1 MCCWAWNNGF
11 FRTWYEQT
19 IITSSFSTISSI
31 STTTGSL
38 FVKKKFLKMEIIF
51 ALEID
56 ILINLKMKNIFS
68 KISGL
73 IFTGVITFVPFP
85 LRSTFASSAVK
96 QILQFPC
103 SRLKLKILL
112 RIVGQNSVNIVGSY
126 LLPYL
131 KQMICF

>member
-1 MCCWAWNNGF
+1 MCCWAWNNCF

-19 IITSSFSTISSI
+19 IIASSFSTISSI

-38 FVKKKFLKMEIIF
+38 YLKKKFLKMEIIF

-56 ILINLKMKNIFS
+56 IQINFKMKNI
-68 KISGL
+68 SGFV
-73 IFTGVITFVPFP
+73 FTGVITFVPFP

-112 RIVGQNSVNIVGSY
+112 RVVGQNSMNISY
-126 LLPYL
+126 LSFYL